1 MPLYARLTLGGC
13 GMALRCKSPKGF
25 GERCSE
31 SWRSERLGRTLR
43 SLRQL
48 ASCSIRALPPKFA
61 TRSSALIDSN
71 RGTLS
76 ATAHWLARS
85 RNVGV
90 DIVESKSRTRALIAL
105 PDAAAAAAR
114 VAPAMRQTS
123 AQTSPRRRSP
133 PSVLSPADNSGKKG
147 TPVKKAQSRWR

>member
-13 GMALRCKSPKGF
+13 GMALRCTSPKGF
-25 GERCSE
+25 GVRCSE

-114 VAPAMRQTS
+114 VAPAMPGERFERKLS
-123 AQTSPRRRSP
+123 PPRRAYVAVRP
-133 PSVLSPADNSGKKG
+133 FARGNSGKNG
-147 TPVKKAQSRWR
+147 NPV